1 MIRMIISNTMANEL
15 ETHEIKRI
23 EKLNKEMT
31 EIEVEAPLVAEKIKP
46 GQFIVVRMHERGERI
61 PLTFYK
67 KDKGKGTVSMIFQKV
82 GKSTYELDTY
92 EEGDE
97 LLDVIGPMGNAAEIE
112 EYGNVVCIG
121 GGVGTPEVFP
131 VAKALKDAGNNVT
144 VISGFR
150 TEDLV
155 ICEDEMDKACTD
167 ELYITTDDGTYG
179 REGFTSDVL
188 EELIEEE
195 DIDLVHA
202 VGPPI
207 MMKVICDITEEHNI
221 PTKVSLNSIMLDAT
235 GMCGSCRVEVGG
247 ESKLACVDGPGFDG
261 HEVNFER
268 LLQRLEMF
276 EDQEEEAMERWEEEH
291 EGCACRES

>member
-1 MIRMIISNTMANEL
+1 MHRIVEKERLNE
-15 ETHEIKRI
+15 
-23 EKLNKEMT
+23 EMT
-31 EIEVEAPLVAEKIKP
+31 RISVKAPLVANKIKP
-46 GQFIVVRMHERGERI
+46 GQFIVIRMHEKGERI

-67 KDKGKGTVSMIFQKV
+67 KDIEKGTVSMIFQKV

-97 LLDVIGPMGNAAEIE
+97 LQDVVGPMGKPAELKQ
-112 EYGNVVCIG
+112 YGTVVCIG

-131 VAKALKDAGNNVT
+131 LAKALKKEGNEVI

-150 TEDLV
+150 TKDLV
-155 ICEDEMDKACTD
+155 ICEADMEEACVDEMYVA
-167 ELYITTDDGTYG
+167 TDDGSYG
-179 REGFTSDVL
+179 TEGFTSHIL
-188 EELIEEE
+188 EDLIDKGK

-207 MMKVICDITEEHNI
+207 MMKVIADITEKENI

-247 ESKLACVDGPGFDG
+247 EMKLACVDGPEFDA
-261 HEVNFER
+261 HEVNFEE
-268 LLQRLEMF
+268 LLQRITMF
-276 EDQEEEAMERWEEEH
+276 HEQEEKALNEWKEEH
-291 EGCACRES
+291 EGCCQ

>member
-1 MIRMIISNTMANEL
+1 M
-15 ETHEIKRI
+15 HEIVDKERLNEEMTRI
-23 EKLNKEMT
+23 EIK
-31 EIEVEAPLVAEKIKP
+31 APLVAEKIKP
-46 GQFIVVRMHERGERI
+46 GQFIVIRMHEKGERV

-67 KDKGKGTVSMIFQKV
+67 KDIEKGTVQMIFQKI

-92 EEGDE
+92 EKGDE
-97 LLDVIGPMGNAAEIE
+97 ILDVVGPMGTAAEIE
-112 EYGNVVCIG
+112 EYGTVVCIG

-131 VAKALKDAGNNVT
+131 VAKALRNVGNEVI

-155 ICEDEMDKACTD
+155 VCENELDKNCAN

-188 EELIEEE
+188 EELIDDEGT

-207 MMKVICDITEEHNI
+207 MMKVIADITEEHDI
-221 PTKVSLNSIMLDAT
+221 STRVSLNSIMLDAT
-235 GMCGSCRVEVGG
+235 GMCGSCRVEVDG
-247 ESKLACVDGPGFDG
+247 EMKLACVDGPEFNA
-261 HEVNFER
+261 HEVNFEELMER
-268 LLQRLEMF
+268 ITMF
-276 EDQEEEAMERWEEEH
+276 EEQEEKAMENWKEEH
-291 EGCACRES
+291 EGCCR